1 MVSGMKKL
9 TALLTLVMMVMCTA
23 GFAQKHDKK
32 RKKDKSGQPT
42 EAQLMAF
49 KASYTKLL
57 GDSLQIPR
65 EKRDTVADMQV
76 QFLLK
81 RMKISDDKS
90 LSKEDKEVRYGMLE
104 NDKYMHLGAI
114 LSMEE
119 LQRLEAFEARQ
130 KKKQDEMEKER
141 QEQYNQQAE
150 QRREYNQRYN
160 RGYGGYGGG
169 YNGY

>member
-1 MVSGMKKL
+1 MKKI
-9 TALLTLVMMVMCTA
+9 AAFLTLFMLILCATS
-23 GFAQKHDKK
+23 FAQKHKK
-32 RKKDKSGQPT
+32 RKKDKSNAPT

-49 KASYTKLL
+49 KTSYTKLL

-65 EKRDTVADMQV
+65 EKRDTVAALQI

-81 RMKISDDKS
+81 RMKVTDDKT
-90 LSKEDKEVRYGMLE
+90 LTKEDKEVRYGMLE
-104 NDKYMHLGAI
+104 NDKYMHLGAL
-114 LSMEE
+114 LSMDE

-130 KKKQDEMEKER
+130 KKRQDEMEKER

-150 QRREYNQRYN
+150 QRRNYNRGYN

-169 YNGY
+169 YYGY

>member
-1 MVSGMKKL
+1 MKKFA
-9 TALLTLVMMVMCTA
+9 ALLTLLMMIGCTA
-23 GFAQKHDKK
+23 SFAQKHKK
-32 RKKDKSGQPT
+32 RKKNKSDTPT

-65 EKRDTVADMQV
+65 EKRDTVAAMQV

-119 LQRLEAFEARQ
+119 LQRLEAFETRQ
-130 KKKQDEMEKER
+130 KKRQKEMEKER
-141 QEQYNQQAE
+141 QDQYNQQAE
-150 QRREYNQRYN
+150 QRRQYNQRYN
-160 RGYGGYGGG
+160 RGYGGYGG

>member
-1 MVSGMKKL
+1 
-9 TALLTLVMMVMCTA
+9 
-23 GFAQKHDKK
+23 
-32 RKKDKSGQPT
+32 
-42 EAQLMAF
+42 MAF

-65 EKRDTVADMQV
+65 EKRDTVAAMQV

-119 LQRLEAFEARQ
+119 LQRLEAFETRQ
-130 KKKQDEMEKER
+130 KKRQKEMEKER
-141 QEQYNQQAE
+141 QDQYNQQAE
-150 QRREYNQRYN
+150 QRRQYNQRYN
-160 RGYGGYGGG
+160 RGYGGYGG

>member
-1 MVSGMKKL
+1 MKKI
-9 TALLTLVMMVMCTA
+9 AAFLTLFLMVLCVNS
-23 GFAQKHDKK
+23 FAQRRKK
-32 RKKDKSGQPT
+32 RNKDKSKAPT

-65 EKRDTVADMQV
+65 EKRDTVAALQV

-81 RMKISDDKS
+81 RMKISDNRD

-104 NDKYMHLGAI
+104 NDKYMHLGA
-114 LSMEE
+114 LLTMNE
-119 LQRLEAFEARQ
+119 LQRLEAFESRQ
-130 KKKQDEMEKER
+130 KKQQDEMEKQR
-141 QEQYNQQAE
+141 QEQYNQQSE
-150 QRREYNQRYN
+150 QRRNNNRGYN
-160 RGYGGYGGG
+160 RGYGGYGGYGRG